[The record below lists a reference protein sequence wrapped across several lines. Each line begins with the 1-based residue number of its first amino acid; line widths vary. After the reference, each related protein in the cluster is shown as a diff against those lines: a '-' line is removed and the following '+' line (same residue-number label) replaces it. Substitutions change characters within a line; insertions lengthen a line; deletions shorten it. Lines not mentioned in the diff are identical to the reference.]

1 MDRTFV
7 CYAERNDSGWEAFCL
22 DLDIAIDGKSF
33 DEVYGRLNETIR
45 TYIQDASAEAPEQR
59 ERLLNRRAPLS
70 VRLGILAKFAVDAL
84 WNKSPRNSES
94 ATFHVPCHA

>member
-1 MDRTFV
+1 MDRSLV
-7 CYAERNDSGWEAFCL
+7 CYAERIDSGWEAFCL
-22 DLDIAIDGKSF
+22 DLDIAVTGESF
-33 DEVYGRLNETIR
+33 DQVYSLLNESIR
-45 TYIQDASAEAPEQR
+45 SYIEDAYAEAPDQR
-59 ERLLNRRAPLS
+59 ARLLNRRAPLS